1 MRCLWVLLALCLAG
15 CSSTG
20 GTTEAR
26 ENGFPPS
33 KELSRE
39 EVEKRYGAIVVDF
52 SGAIS
57 IAHEIDILAR
67 ASPVPVV
74 VEAEVMFELVNAH
87 VETTLPE
94 STSMTLPE
102 FLGMVDP
109 DHRRG
114 GIGSAL
120 FAAAKSECERRGA
133 DALLL
138 VREQGSAGAEPF
150 SRSVGGQYHFS
161 EYCLQ
166 LDPALFSRTDTLPA
180 NTTIGAAGREDAD
193 ALTAI
198 RTAAFGGDAAH
209 ARSAIRTWLGA
220 PKQRIFI
227 ARIRDEP
234 IGMVR
239 LQDLQDVAF
248 INGLA
253 VLPDRQGQGLGRA
266 LLQHAVATRLD
277 EGETPIRLEVET
289 ENRGALALYL
299 DCGFRETTT
308 YHYDYCP
315 VQRSM
320 RWV

>member
-1 MRCLWVLLALCLAG
+1 MTSLSKPEVIAVARRTPDRMREVDALAERC
-15 CSSTG
+15 
-20 GTTEAR
+20 R
-26 ENGFPPS
+26 
-33 KELSRE
+33 
-39 EVEKRYGAIVVDF
+39 
-52 SGAIS
+52 
-57 IAHEIDILAR
+57 R
-67 ASPVPVV
+67 AETSLEVPVFW
-74 VEAEVMFELVNAH
+74 EPEENTHAILCYRAGGLVGFAGLSH
-87 VETTLPE
+87 DP
-94 STSMTLPE
+94 LPE
-102 FLGMVDP
+102 FLAMVDP

-150 SRSVGGQYHFS
+150 SRSVGGQYRFS

-180 NTTIGAAGREDAD
+180 NTTIGAAGRADAD

-220 PKQRIFI
+220 PNQRIFI

-253 VLPDRQGQGLGRA
+253 VLPDRQRQGLGRA
-266 LLQHAVATRLD
+266 LLQHAVAARLD

-315 VQRSM
+315 V
-320 RWV
+320 